1 MKRILTW
8 VRASTLAPLAVAV
21 VVYLAI
27 GYSAGY
33 SAGFDQ
39 KEGGNPSILIRAGA
53 DFAKKRSLLPDD
65 IKLIPQTGYDGQ
77 FYFYLAQDPFLT
89 GKVARRAD
97 ATTPVIDHLGY
108 RYQRILFPLAG
119 WLASGGTGDP
129 NVLEWALPLLNLLAV
144 LGSGFMLARFL
155 AARGRSPWWSL
166 LYTLSLGMLAGFVN
180 DLADPFATGLFVAGL
195 IWWYGDRR
203 WWAVV
208 ALTLTLL
215 TRETFLVPV
224 TVLALAELVRSRR
237 GALPFLIPTAV
248 WAVWQVYLR
257 AALTAPIV
265 PPGAERPQLLPIAGA
280 LDRFKLISE
289 QDVVGAANWEISF
302 ILLLLVICGYLIW
315 SAGVV
320 VLAALRDR
328 STERTRDDV
337 LVVVAAASVLL
348 VPFFTSELWRNIPSY
363 ARYSAPAAALL
374 MMLFAVRGSRVAAGL
389 AVALGALTLVN
400 PVIGFVPTANGFVIS
415 SAPPPPPPRP
425 AAVRPSRPSASAGAA
440 RGGRA
445 PSVARFRGFG
455 VLERG
460 GGASWRWAVS
470 PSSSFDVVGSPGAA
484 ATLQAWLAVPPN
496 SRARVRI
503 EYPGGGS
510 QSVELRGSPA
520 PVVRRIT
527 LKRGRARVVLHTDTP
542 SFKVG
547 RDPRT
552 LYVQLRDL
560 SVRRG

>member
-1 MKRILTW
+1 MKRILAR
-8 VRASTLAPLAVAV
+8 VSASTLAPLTVAV

-27 GYSAGY
+27 GYNAGY
-33 SAGFDQ
+33 SAGFHQREAGD
-39 KEGGNPSILIRAGA
+39 PSILIRAGA

-65 IKLIPQTGYDGQ
+65 IKLIPHAGYDGQ

-89 GKVARRAD
+89 GKVARRTD

-129 NVLEWALPLLNLLAV
+129 NVLEWALPLLNLLAI

-195 IWWYGDRR
+195 IWWYGHRR

-237 GALPFLIPTAV
+237 DALPFLIPTAV
-248 WAVWQVYLR
+248 WVVWQVYLR
-257 AALTAPIV
+257 TTLTAPIV

-280 LDRFKLISE
+280 LDRFKAISE
-289 QDVVGAANWEISF
+289 HDVVGAANWEISF
-302 ILLLLVICGYLIW
+302 ILLLLVICAYLIW

-328 STERTRDDV
+328 TTERTRDDV

-348 VPFFTSELWRNIPSY
+348 VPFFTSDLWRNIPSY

-374 MMLFAVRGSRVAAGL
+374 VMLFAVRGSRVAAGL
-389 AVALGALTLVN
+389 AIALAALTLVN

-415 SAPPPPPPRP
+415 SEPPPPPPRP
-425 AAVRPSRPSASAGAA
+425 AAVRPSASAGAA
-440 RGGRA
+440 RSTRA
-445 PSVARFRGFG
+445 PSVARLRGFG
-455 VLERG
+455 LPERG
-460 GGASWRWAVS
+460 GGASWRWAIS
-470 PSSSFDVVGSPGAA
+470 PSASFDVVGSPGAA
-484 ATLQAWLAVPPN
+484 ATVQARLAVPPN
-496 SRARVRI
+496 RRARVRI
-503 EYPGGGS
+503 EYPDGGS
-510 QSVELRGSPA
+510 RSIELRGSTA
-520 PVVRRIT
+520 PFVRRIT
-527 LKRGRARVVLHTDTP
+527 LTRGRARVVLLTDTP
-542 SFKVG
+542 SFKAG

-552 LYVQLRDL
+552 LYVQLLDL